1 MKGTGQYILTR
12 LLLTPVTLIVLLTF
26 VFLILRVMP
35 GDSVDAILGGR
46 QAPPELEAR
55 LRTTLGLDKPLYM
68 QYWNYVWGVFHGDF
82 GKSLISSQPVI
93 TDIIQ
98 RFPATLELAIF
109 SMLIAA
115 LIGLGSGVMAARHV
129 DQFGDHAIRF
139 FNIGIFATPIFWL
152 GLMMQLVFG
161 VWFHWF
167 PVTDRLN
174 VVNQIDFHADITGLN
189 TIDSLIKGNWPI
201 FVDALRHLVLPSLT
215 LGLILS
221 GFMGRMSRIN
231 LIEALDQDYSR
242 TARSKGL
249 TERRVLYK
257 HALRNAF
264 IPIMTVLGLQ
274 FAILLGGA
282 VLTESVF
289 NWPGLGYY
297 LLTAITQRDYVAIQG
312 AVVFIALAIST
323 VNFLIDLMYS
333 LVDPRVKY

>member
-1 MKGTGQYILTR
+1 